1 MNVNSLFFQIVM
13 AGLAIGIVILYI
25 QPAFVRI
32 GTTQDAIDQYQTE
45 IEKVSEVNNK
55 LTELINQ
62 VNTISAADQRDL
74 LIYMPNEVD
83 NISVS
88 RDIYNLASASNVTLV
103 DVNGTEERQKTTDN
117 ALESEKAVAE
127 ALPVPHSFS
136 VSISGSYENIKS
148 FLSKLEQSNYPL
160 EVHDLEIAAS
170 ALEELTA
177 KMEIVTYSHL

>member
-1 MNVNSLFFQIVM
+1 MNVNSFFFQIVM
-13 AGLAIGIVILYI
+13 AGLAIGIVVLYI

-45 IEKVSEVNNK
+45 IKKVSEVNNK
-55 LTELINQ
+55 LNELINQ
-62 VNTISAADQRDL
+62 INTISVADQRDL

-88 RDIYNLASASNVTLV
+88 RDIYNLALASNVTLLNV
-103 DVNGTEERQKTTDN
+103 DSVEDKKTTNN
-117 ALESEKAVAE
+117 ALESEEVVVE
-127 ALPVPHSFS
+127 MLPIPHSFS
-136 VSISGSYENIKS
+136 VTISGSYEDIKT

-160 EVHDLEIAAS
+160 EIHDLEMTAS
-170 ALEELTA
+170 VLEELTA